1 MCVCL
6 CLCVRERERERERE
20 GLTVFPVPLSEV
32 PSDSES
38 GGVREE
44 LHHELVPE
52 CLLMAVWH
60 LQGERGGGGG
70 GGGEKTSWNSRQ
82 EIVKVEDSVCIVE
95 RGSAAP

>member
-1 MCVCL
+1 MCV
-6 CLCVRERERERERE
+6 RERERERE

-52 CLLMAVWH
+52 RLLMAVWH
-60 LQGERGGGGG
+60 LQGERGRGR
-70 GGGEKTSWNSRQ
+70 ENKLEQQTRNS
-82 EIVKVEDSVCIVE
+82 ES
-95 RGSAAP
+95 